1 MARKKK
7 TEEVVVEGGAVVT
20 GEAATTL
27 TPATDAF
34 WVDPTTV
41 RRGYNSRVL
50 AEVDEAEG
58 DILGA
63 IDIHNAGQQQA
74 CVARRTNDGA
84 VELVAGFGRLR
95 KVLKL
100 REGFDHNGARYHK
113 PDLQLLV
120 RIDASIENDKDAF
133 IASVRENVRKEVS
146 PLNIAKQ
153 QDVLRKDFKLKDG
166 EIAAIYGYNNTNAT
180 ARYKKLL
187 SAPDEVQL
195 LVHAGELS
203 TDAALKLL
211 ELPKAKQKELLDR
224 VAAGEKLT
232 GSIVAEFINA
242 YLEEKEAKA
251 AAKGEAGSGGGEGG
265 EGEGEGGAAGDSS
278 DDAAPKKQ
286 ARNAAKLKKWID
298 AYVNREF
305 DGVPLDETAPLACQ
319 FANAIVKY
327 LDGVGGDQKLWN
339 AFNKLVENEAK

>member
-7 TEEVVVEGGAVVT
+7 TEEVVATVTEAAT

-251 AAKGEAGSGGGEGG
+251 AAAKGEQGGEGDG
-265 EGEGEGGAAGDSS
+265 EGDAGDSS
-278 DDAAPKKQ
+278 DDSDAAPKKQ